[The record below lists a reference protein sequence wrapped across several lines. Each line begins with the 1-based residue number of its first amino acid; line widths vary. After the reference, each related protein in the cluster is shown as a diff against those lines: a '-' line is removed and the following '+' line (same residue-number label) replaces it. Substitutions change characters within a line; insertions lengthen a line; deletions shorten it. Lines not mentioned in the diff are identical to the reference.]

1 MCDSPYSLYRVSGLG
16 SLLALSGDSG
26 GTGSSSLR
34 VQVLATRLDRLEV
47 LVQLVEQRDGG
58 RDVDL
63 GDLFLRQ
70 VVQHLDDGAEGVA
83 VGSNQHGL
91 AGLELRL
98 DSGLEVRLHTLN
110 NVGQAL
116 GFRNRIAGVAR
127 VVVLGVLVV
136 RVDLGR
142 RGGVRN
148 GATA

>member
-70 VVQHLDDGAEGVA
+70 VVQQSYYG
-83 VGSNQHGL
+83 
-91 AGLELRL
+91 
-98 DSGLEVRLHTLN
+98 
-110 NVGQAL
+110 
-116 GFRNRIAGVAR
+116 
-127 VVVLGVLVV
+127 
-136 RVDLGR
+136 
-142 RGGVRN
+142 
-148 GATA
+148 TAQGC